1 MLMNDVITFEPVEH
15 KYTNQHGEEYIS
27 VTTLIGK
34 EMPFDSKAIAEKVR
48 KIGSSR
54 YHNMTTER
62 ILALWDASAD
72 HGTVVHD
79 MVEQYIKED
88 IVPSDPSLVPLL
100 DQFKKLNFRG
110 DLLSEVL
117 VWSEKYKVAGLV
129 DILEV
134 FDDKIFLYDIKTS
147 NRIGDDKYMKF
158 SMQLEMYRRFIEESF
173 NKPTSTIAILWYQD
187 YVLKRSKTKLKMLQ
201 TLHVEDSVD
210 DILEKRLKEIT

>member
-1 MLMNDVITFEPVEH
+1 MNSVITFEPVEH
-15 KYTNQHGEEYIS
+15 KYTNQHGDEYIS

-34 EMPFDSKAIAEKVR
+34 EMPFDSKAIAEKVS

-62 ILALWDASAD
+62 ILELWDASAE

-79 MVEQYIKED
+79 MVEQYIKDD

-110 DLLSEVL
+110 ELLSEVL
-117 VWSEKYKVAGLV
+117 LWSDEHRIAGLA

-134 FDDKIFLYDIKTS
+134 FDDHIYLWDIKTS
-147 NRIGDDKYMKF
+147 NRIGDDKMMKF
-158 SMQLEMYRRFIEESF
+158 SLQLGLYKNLIERQF
-173 NKPTSTIAILWYQD
+173 NKPVIIGGVLWYSD
-187 YVLKRSKTKLKMLQ
+187 FVLKRSKTKLKVFR
-201 TLHVEDSVD
+201 TLECSDSVD
-210 DILEKRLKEIT
+210 DILQKRKKEITC